1 MRGKRKKQLVES
13 SNSPKVRFDAL
24 AFTKKDRAI
33 LRCPVIQQVAFY
45 YFTTM
50 VTFMVQNLILLMEI
64 RQVVE

>member
-1 MRGKRKKQLVES
+1 MRGKRKNQLVES

-33 LRCPVIQQVAFY
+33 LRCPVIQVAFY